1 MKYLICFLG
10 MHICINSFSQTNW
23 ILQRNEN
30 GIKIYTSTSS
40 ATQVKSVKAELQF
53 TEPITTIAK
62 SIYSVSEYSKWVYQC
77 SQSDILKVIN
87 DSVLIYRHVTDLPWP
102 FEDRDQVSKYTITK
116 ELKSKTITISSKTI
130 EGYDEYKGYFRLKQS
145 EARWELTPQLNGT
158 VKAIYFL
165 MFDPGGNIPS
175 WLVNLF
181 ITDGPYQSFINLKK
195 SLAN

>member
-10 MHICINSFSQTNW
+10 VHICINSFSQTNW

-30 GIKIYTSTSS
+30 GIKIYTSTSP

-53 TEPITTIAK
+53 IEPITTVALF
-62 SIYSVSEYSKWVYQC
+62 IYNVSDYSKWVYQC

-102 FEDRDQVSKYTITK
+102 FEDRDQVSKYSITK
-116 ELKSKTITISSKTI
+116 DIKSKTITISSKTI
-130 EGYDEYKGYFRLKQS
+130 EGYDEYKDCFRLKQS

-158 VKAIYFL
+158 VKAIYYL
-165 MFDPGGNIPS
+165 TFDPGGNIPS

-195 SLAN
+195 RLAN